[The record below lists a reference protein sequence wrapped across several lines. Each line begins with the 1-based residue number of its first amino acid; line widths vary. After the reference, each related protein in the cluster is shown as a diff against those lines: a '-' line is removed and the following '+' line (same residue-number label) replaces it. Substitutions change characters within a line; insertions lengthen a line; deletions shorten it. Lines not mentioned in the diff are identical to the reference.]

1 MRMEKIKLLLV
12 DDHKLMLKGLVSL
25 FSGADKFE
33 IAGTANSA
41 EDAINKA
48 RAMQPDVI
56 LMDIKMQGMSGLEAC
71 RWIKDQDERV
81 KIILLSMEVRKDF
94 LSIGIQSGISGYLAK
109 DIDDQELFAAVE
121 AVYRGEQY
129 FTEAI
134 TKLVFEDY
142 FQQQKIKTAP
152 KAKLPDELTKR
163 ELEVIQLVAHGM
175 TNKQIAESLF
185 ISVKTVETHKSH
197 ILDKLGLS
205 NSSELMKF
213 ALKNNLVALPNQGK
227 P

>member
-1 MRMEKIKLLLV
+1 MKKIKLLLV

-25 FSGADKFE
+25 FTGRDKFE
-33 IAGTANSA
+33 IVATANSA

-48 RAMQPDVI
+48 RTMQPDVVI
-56 LMDIKMQGMSGLEAC
+56 MDIKMQGMSGLEAC
-71 RWIKDQDERV
+71 KWIKDQDEHV

-109 DIDDQELFAAVE
+109 DIDDQELFDAVE
-121 AVYRGEQY
+121 AVHQGKQY

-142 FQQQKIKTAP
+142 YQQQKVKTPP
-152 KAKLPDELTKR
+152 KGKLPEELTKR
-163 ELEVIQLVAHGM
+163 ELEVVQLVAHGM

-205 NSSELMKF
+205 NSGELMKF
-213 ALKNNLVALPNQGK
+213 ALQNNLVPLHGQGK

>member
-1 MRMEKIKLLLV
+1 MEKIKLLVV
-12 DDHKLMLKGLVSL
+12 DDHKLMLQGIVSL
-25 FSGADKFE
+25 FTGKDKFE
-33 IAGTANSA
+33 IVGTANSA

-48 RAMQPDVI
+48 RTTQPDVI
-56 LMDIKMQGMSGLEAC
+56 LMDIKMQGMSGIEAC
-71 RWIKDQDERV
+71 RWIKDQDENI

-94 LSIGIQSGISGYLAK
+94 LSIGIQSGISGYLPK

-121 AVYRGEQY
+121 AVHRNKQY

-142 FQQQKIKTAP
+142 FQQQKIKTLP
-152 KAKLPDELTKR
+152 KGKLPDELTKR
-163 ELEVIQLVAHGM
+163 ESEVVQLVAHGM

-205 NSSELMKF
+205 NSGELMKF
-213 ALKNNLVALPNQGK
+213 ALTNNLVTFPNQGK

>member
-1 MRMEKIKLLLV
+1 MEKIKLLLV
-12 DDHKLMLKGLVSL
+12 DDHKLLLKGLVSL
-25 FSGADKFE
+25 FTGSDKFE
-33 IAGTANSA
+33 IVGTANSA

-48 RAMQPDVI
+48 RTMQLDVI

-71 RWIKDQDERV
+71 RWIKDQHEYI

-109 DIDDQELFAAVE
+109 DIDDQELFRAVE
-121 AVYRGEQY
+121 AVHRGEQY

-142 FQQQKIKTAP
+142 FQQQKIKTLP
-152 KAKLPDELTKR
+152 KGKLPEELTKR
-163 ELEVIQLVAHGM
+163 ELEVVQLVAHGM

-205 NSSELMKF
+205 NSGELMKF
-213 ALKNNLVALPNQGK
+213 AHKNNLVALSIQGK

>member
-1 MRMEKIKLLLV
+1 MQKIKLLLV

-25 FSGADKFE
+25 FAGNEKVE
-33 IAGTANSA
+33 IVGTANSA

-56 LMDIKMQGMSGLEAC
+56 LMDIQMQGMSGLEAC
-71 RWIKDQDERV
+71 RWIKDQHQQI

-94 LSIGIQSGISGYLAK
+94 LNIGIQSGISGYLVK
-109 DIDDQELFAAVE
+109 DIDDQELFKAVE
-121 AVYRGEQY
+121 AVHRGEQY

-142 FQQQKIKTAP
+142 FRQQKIKTVP
-152 KAKLPDELTKR
+152 KGKVPDELTKR
-163 ELEVIQLVAHGM
+163 ELEVVQLVAHGM

-185 ISVKTVETHKSH
+185 VSVKTIETHKSH

-205 NSSELMKF
+205 NSGELMKF
-213 ALKNNLVALPNQGK
+213 ALRNNLVTLPSQGK

>member
-1 MRMEKIKLLLV
+1 MKKIKLLLV
-12 DDHKLMLKGLVSL
+12 DDHKLMLQGLVSL
-25 FSGADKFE
+25 FSEQDKFE
-33 IAGTANSA
+33 IVATANSA

-48 RAMQPDVI
+48 RTARPDVI

-71 RWIKDQDERV
+71 RWIKDQDDQI

-109 DIDDQELFAAVE
+109 DIEDQELFNAVE
-121 AVYRGEQY
+121 SVHQGKQY

-142 FQQQKIKTAP
+142 CQQQKVKSLP
-152 KAKLPDELTKR
+152 KGKLPDDLTKR
-163 ELEVIQLVAHGM
+163 EVEVLQLVAHGM

-205 NSSELMKF
+205 NSGELMRF
-213 ALKNNLVALPNQGK
+213 AIQNNMVTLSHQGK